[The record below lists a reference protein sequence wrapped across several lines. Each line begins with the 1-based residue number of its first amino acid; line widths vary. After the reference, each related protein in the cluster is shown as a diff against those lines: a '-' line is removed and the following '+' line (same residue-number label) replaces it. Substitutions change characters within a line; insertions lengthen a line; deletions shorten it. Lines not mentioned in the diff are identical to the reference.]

1 MKKVLSYV
9 LILVM
14 MFSLVACGSKSS
26 SSSKSKSNQK
36 EEKVD
41 AVDTIVNVLKNLGEI
56 NSVEAELSL
65 DVNGKVE
72 GEKVKASAS
81 LDLEI
86 SDFLTNNMEAKL
98 PFSAELSGEGKISG
112 TAYWS
117 DGYIYID
124 LDGEKYKV
132 EVDFDFDDLEGIFD
146 IDVEDEISDD
156 EREEIEE
163 TLKPKATKKGDK
175 YVVTIDLTEELLD
188 EVLDEY
194 EDYDIQLNEYTISI
208 TADKNYCLDEIS
220 CVLDMDM
227 EYEGSTLSMTFDF
240 SISFSSND
248 ISIKMPSFD
257 GYTDI
262 SSYLDYY
269 L

>member
-65 DVNGKVE
+65 DVNGNVE

-124 LDGEKYKV
+124 LDGEKYK
-132 EVDFDFDDLEGIFD
+132 
-146 IDVEDEISDD
+146 
-156 EREEIEE
+156 EEYLANPMELDAYKFGNKIEE
-163 TLKPKATKKGDK
+163 LFK
-175 YVVTIDLTEELLD
+175 
-188 EVLDEY
+188 
-194 EDYDIQLNEYTISI
+194 
-208 TADKNYCLDEIS
+208 
-220 CVLDMDM
+220 
-227 EYEGSTLSMTFDF
+227 TFC
-240 SISFSSND
+240 
-248 ISIKMPSFD
+248 K
-257 GYTDI
+257 
-262 SSYLDYY
+262 
-269 L
+269 